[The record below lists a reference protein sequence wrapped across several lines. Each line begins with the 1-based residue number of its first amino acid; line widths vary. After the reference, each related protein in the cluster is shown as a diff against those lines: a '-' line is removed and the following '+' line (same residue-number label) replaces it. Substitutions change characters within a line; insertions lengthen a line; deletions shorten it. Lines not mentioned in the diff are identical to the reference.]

1 MSTGTSGKP
10 ELSQLKFSPK
20 PPDTPKIRRRIQEKK
35 FEGQFRLNYGSC
47 IEIHRQNQITINNE
61 VVGSIPANTKNGET
75 FSITEMVN
83 NYASTHSGNLNI
95 NGDTIFGNTL
105 EGDTFSREINL
116 S

>member
-1 MSTGTSGKP
+1 MVNQIY
-10 ELSQLKFSPK
+10 LQFSPK

-47 IEIHRQNQITINNE
+47 IEIHRENQITINNE

-75 FSITEMVN
+75 FSITDMVN
-83 NYASTHSGNLNI
+83 NYAATHSGNLNI
-95 NGDTIFGNTL
+95 KIGVSGDTIFGNTL